1 MTTNFDYSDKPTIE
15 SEKEQ
20 SQLSR
25 LVDKTLDGSFF
36 KNATIIPGKSS
47 QIDEKYW
54 GEAFSEDGNLPEH
67 TKRIK
72 TLILWSNYDV
82 NKIIE
87 YALKNKEMN
96 IILAPK
102 SFMIDQEVNE
112 RYSESYGTAMYQ
124 TIGFEG
130 QKYR

>member
-54 GEAFSEDGNLPEH
+54 GEAFSEDGNLINFVNSNNIYPND
-67 TKRIK
+67 TIK
-72 TLILWSNYDV
+72 LPDRF
-82 NKIIE
+82 
-87 YALKNKEMN
+87 N
-96 IILAPK
+96 IINKTNK
-102 SFMIDQEVNE
+102 SIIAGIDIE
-112 RYSESYGTAMYQ
+112 
-124 TIGFEG
+124 I
-130 QKYR
+130 